1 MRIKDDVRFAS
12 QEMAMCHASMVVQSV
27 FQHLGLEMEVTGGI
41 EDPDKLRAGRFSYHP
56 TGGAL
61 DYKVNHI
68 SPSERHNL
76 LWYVKRWLGDG
87 FDALLHGANVHLHVE
102 YDPKD

>member
-1 MRIKDDVRFAS
+1 MTI
-12 QEMAMCHASMVVQSV
+12 
-27 FQHLGLEMEVTGGI
+27 
-41 EDPDKLRAGRFSYHP
+41 PDIRNPVPPDKPTALATKLRAGRFSYHP

-61 DYKVNHI
+61 DYKVNNL
-68 SPSERHNL
+68 SPSERQNL

-87 FDALLHGANVHLHVE
+87 FDALLHGASAHLHVE